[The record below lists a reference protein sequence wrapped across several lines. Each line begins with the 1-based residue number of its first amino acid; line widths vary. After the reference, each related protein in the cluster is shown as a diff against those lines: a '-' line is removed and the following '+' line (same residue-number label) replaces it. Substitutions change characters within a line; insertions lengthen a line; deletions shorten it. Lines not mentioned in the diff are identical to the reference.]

1 MRIFPRLYLCLKELL
16 QLQQWIVSINEIH
29 QLLGNQLIP
38 NTFVCV
44 SSNTAITGLV
54 KPLLAL
60 TVLSLESLVRFILS
74 IPFFKVSGDVVLGL
88 LRIGLAVQSKERI
101 YSSSFQM
108 QRQMETGA
116 FSEAATKKC
125 RTKTQRD

>member
-1 MRIFPRLYLCLKELL
+1 MKSTNSWEISSYQILL
-16 QLQQWIVSINEIH
+16 
-29 QLLGNQLIP
+29 
-38 NTFVCV
+38 FVFLA
-44 SSNTAITGLV
+44 TQAITGLV

-74 IPFFKVSGDVVLGL
+74 SPFFKVSGDVVLGL